1 MIFTPSNIITSQN
14 LAVFYAV
21 ILSVFIFLVFKELG
35 RRNIAPLPV
44 IIINYFVCFILGNIW
59 ISTGIYTELKE
70 VSIPRLL
77 QINSFSVVEFFAV
90 STGVL
95 FLITFLF
102 MAYST
107 QKVGAAASSVAS
119 KMSMVIPILSAIIIW
134 DENVNIWGYVGIFM
148 ALLSVYLM
156 IKPNKMDSLKWDL
169 VLVWVFLGSGLVDLS
184 INFLNKINQGELSN
198 MQLTTHTFTGALI
211 TGIFYI
217 LLKRDFT
224 VFKLKVNWFWG
235 IILGTIN
242 LFSIVALY
250 NALDSFPNHSS
261 TFFTINNILVVVGA
275 SLVGIFYR
283 EKWSIAKVLGLI
295 LALFSIYLVQ

>member
-1 MIFTPSNIITSQN
+1 MTFTPLNIITSQN
-14 LAVFYAV
+14 LAIFYAV
-21 ILSVFIFLVFKELG
+21 LLSVFIFLVFKELG

-44 IIINYFVCFILGNIW
+44 IIINYFVCFLLGNVW
-59 ISTGIYTELKE
+59 ISAGIGTQNTEII
-70 VSIPRLL
+70 VPRIF
-77 QINSFSVVEFFAV
+77 QIIAFSKVEYFALAAG
-90 STGVL
+90 SL

-102 MAYST
+102 MAQAT
-107 QKVGAAASSVAS
+107 QKAGAAASSVAS
-119 KMSMVIPILSAIIIW
+119 KMSMVIPILSAILIW
-134 DENVNIWGYVGIFM
+134 KEHVTIWGYVGIFM

-169 VLVWVFLGSGLVDLS
+169 ILVWVFLGSGLVDLS